1 MIIKHFISL
10 LLAFLLLVTPLQ
22 GWASSEVAC
31 KMECCKNISNE
42 KDCCCKDLKEQSD
55 KHQSNDKCG
64 DHSCKC
70 ITAIN
75 CIFIDTASDIEN
87 IKTTSLKIRFKYVQ
101 LFVESVYLSFK
112 LPPKIG

>member
-42 KDCCCKDLKEQSD
+42 KDCCCKDSKEQSD
-55 KHQSNDKCG
+55 KQQSKGKCG
-64 DHSCKC
+64 DQSCKC

-75 CIFIDTASDIEN
+75 YRYCI
-87 IKTTSLKIRFKYVQ
+87 RY
-101 LFVESVYLSFK
+101 
-112 LPPKIG
+112 